1 MAVAS
6 VPDPNALWLD
16 YRGHAL
22 EVREAP
28 LVMGRSTA
36 CQLVLDDALV
46 SRRHAQVRLVHGVPT
61 VEDLGSVNGVHVN
74 GARITAPTPLRAGDR
89 VLVGNEEIVART
101 GPRPGGGEKPMQR
114 YTAETLSGVDPA
126 RFGMERGE
134 EGTRKGDSLD
144 LLGGVADKVLALG
157 RGDEAERILAT
168 YLNTFLA
175 TARAKG
181 AVDPEQAE
189 KAVKYAMKL
198 AVATGKGSW
207 IDWAVALY
215 VTARRTLPGPVVDEL
230 YTVLRNVSDIN
241 VAQLR
246 EYVALLRGV
255 AGSMGPAERFLL
267 QRLEG
272 LERLASAR

>member
-1 MAVAS
+1 MAAAGGH
-6 VPDPNALWLD
+6 DPSAAWLD

-22 EVREAP
+22 ELRDAP

-46 SRRHAQVRLVHGVPT
+46 SRRHAQVRLIQGVPT

-74 GARITAPTPLRAGDR
+74 GSRITGPTPLRPGDR
-89 VLVGNEEIVART
+89 VLVGNEELVLRT

-126 RFGMERGE
+126 RFGMERAE

-168 YLNTFLA
+168 YLNTLLA
-175 TARAKG
+175 TARSKG
-181 AVDPEQAE
+181 TLDAEQAE

-198 AVATGKGSW
+198 AVGTGKGSW
-207 IDWAVALY
+207 IDYCVALY
-215 VTARRTLPGPVVDEL
+215 AAARRTLPGPVVDEL
-230 YTVLRNVSDIN
+230 YTVLRNVTEIN

-246 EYVALLRGV
+246 EYVALLRGL